1 MGNITDNNT
10 SVVVALDVSPKLL
23 GLGLTEGLVLVDVVV
38 GHDPVSELLEL
49 LLNGVNLLD

>member
-1 MGNITDNNT
+1 LGNITDNNT

-38 GHDPVSELLEL
+38 SHDPVSELLEL
-49 LLNGVNLLD
+49 LLNWVNLLN